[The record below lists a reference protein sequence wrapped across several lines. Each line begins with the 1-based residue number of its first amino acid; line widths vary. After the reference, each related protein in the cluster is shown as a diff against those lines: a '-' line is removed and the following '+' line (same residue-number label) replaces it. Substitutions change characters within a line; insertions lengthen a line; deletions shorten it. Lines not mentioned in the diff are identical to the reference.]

1 MLLFRQ
7 KNRKGEMSKPV
18 NQLDKEPIK
27 SLFFK
32 YYTPT
37 LMSLMSVTI
46 HQIINGLILG
56 QYVGKEGVAA
66 VGLFGPILIIFIAF
80 ALALMIG
87 GGILIAKSIGAKNYN
102 HAQEVF
108 QFTTTLALLLG
119 GIVALSSPL
128 ITRPI
133 TTFLVGDEG
142 GDIVKSTFDYM
153 FWGFIWLPFF
163 FLRMLWGNFVNSDG
177 APKISRNASLLAVL
191 LNVILDFLLIIVFPL
206 GTAGASIATGISIFA
221 AVVYL
226 FVYINKG
233 KGHISFR
240 NFKFTV
246 KLKAWRELFE
256 FGVPSFISEI
266 SFSLGLLL
274 LNKSLIQFG
283 ALAVA
288 AFGLINHLSFIFIRL
303 FTAAMISALPIMS
316 FNIGA
321 ELPKRV
327 LETLRFSLFFTF
339 ILGMFVSVIGFMFPD
354 FLVSIF
360 SGNESEDFKIIAV
373 NATGLYF
380 ILFIAAGPNYILG
393 AYLQSIGKSTMSIVI
408 NLLKG
413 FVLIGFFLILL
424 PNYFGM
430 GLNGIWLSRSL
441 TEIGTLILIGLITL
455 YNKRKYYSHEAIL
468 RKNVS

>member
-1 MLLFRQ
+1 
-7 KNRKGEMSKPV
+7 MSKPV
-18 NQLDKEPIK
+18 SQLDKDPIR

-56 QYVGKEGVAA
+56 HYVGKEGIAA

-87 GGILIAKSIGAKNYN
+87 GGILIARSIGAKNYDY
-102 HAQEVF
+102 AQEVF
-108 QFTTTLALLLG
+108 QFTTTLALILG
-119 GIVALSSPL
+119 GIVAFSSPF
-128 ITRPI
+128 ITKPI
-133 TTFLVGDEG
+133 TTFLVGDDG
-142 GDIVKSTFDYM
+142 GDIIQSTSDYM

-177 APKISRNASLLAVL
+177 APKISRNASLLAIA
-191 LNVILDFLLIIVFPL
+191 LNIILDFLLIIIFHL
-206 GTAGASIATGISIFA
+206 GTEGASIATGISIFA

-226 FVYINKG
+226 FVYISRS
-233 KGHISFR
+233 KGHISFKH
-240 NFKFTV
+240 FKFTV
-246 KLKAWRELFE
+246 KLKEWRELFKY
-256 FGVPSFISEI
+256 GVPSFVSEI

-274 LNKSLIQFG
+274 LNKSLVPFG
-283 ALAVA
+283 TLAVS
-288 AFGLINHLSFIFIRL
+288 AFGLINHISFIFIRL

-321 ELPKRV
+321 EQPKRV

-339 ILGMFVSVIGFMFPD
+339 GLGVFISVIGFSFSN

-360 SGNESEDFKIIAV
+360 SGNESEDFKTLAV

-393 AYLQSIGKSTMSIVI
+393 AYLQAIGKSTMSVVI
-408 NLLKG
+408 NFMKG
-413 FVLIGFFLILL
+413 FVLIGSFLMLL
-424 PNYFGM
+424 PYYFEM

-455 YNKRKYYSHEAIL
+455 YNKRMYYSHEAIL
-468 RKNVS
+468 RKDLLPQN

>member
-1 MLLFRQ
+1 
-7 KNRKGEMSKPV
+7 MSKPV
-18 NQLDKEPIK
+18 SQLDKEPIK
-27 SLFFK
+27 SLFFT

-56 QYVGKEGVAA
+56 HYVGKEGIAA
-66 VGLFGPILIIFIAF
+66 VGLFGPILIVFIAF

-87 GGILIAKSIGAKNYN
+87 GGILIARSIGAENYS

-133 TTFLVGDEG
+133 TTFLVGNDG
-142 GDIVKSTFDYM
+142 GDIVQSTFDYM

-163 FLRMLWGNFVNSDG
+163 FLRMLWGNFVSSDG

-191 LNVILDFLLIIVFPL
+191 LNIMLDVLLIIIFPL
-206 GTAGASIATGISIFA
+206 GTAGASIATGISILA
-221 AVVYL
+221 SVIYL
-226 FVYINKG
+226 FVYISKG
-233 KGHISFR
+233 TGHISFK
-240 NFKFTV
+240 NFKFNV
-246 KLKAWRELFE
+246 KLNEWRELFK
-256 FGVPSFISEI
+256 FGVPSFVSEL
-266 SFSLGLLL
+266 SFSFGLLL
-274 LNKSLIQFG
+274 LNKSLVPFG

-321 ELPKRV
+321 ELPERV
-327 LETLRFSLFFTF
+327 LETLRFALLFTF
-339 ILGMFVSVIGFMFPD
+339 ILGTLVSAIGFLFPG

-360 SGNESEDFKIIAV
+360 SGKESEDFNAIAV
-373 NATGLYF
+373 NAIGFYF

-413 FVLIGFFLILL
+413 FVLLGLFLMLL
-424 PNYFGM
+424 PDYFGM

-441 TEIGTLILIGLITL
+441 TEIGTLILMGLITL
-455 YNKRKYYSHEAIL
+455 YNKRTYYSHEAIL
-468 RKNVS
+468 SKKISLPN

>member
-1 MLLFRQ
+1 
-7 KNRKGEMSKPV
+7 MSKPV
-18 NQLDKEPIK
+18 SQLDKDPIR

-87 GGILIAKSIGAKNYN
+87 GGILIAKSVGAKNYN
-102 HAQEVF
+102 QAQEIF

-119 GIVALSSPL
+119 GIVALSSPF
-128 ITRPI
+128 ITAPI
-133 TTFLVGDEG
+133 TTFLVGNE
-142 GDIVKSTFDYM
+142 GDIVQSTSDYM

-177 APKISRNASLLAVL
+177 APKISRNASMLAVF
-191 LNVILDFLLIIVFPL
+191 LNIILDFLFIIIFPL
-206 GTAGASIATGISIFA
+206 GTQGASIATGISIFA

-226 FVYINKG
+226 FVYIWKG
-233 KGHISFR
+233 KGHISFK

-246 KLKAWRELFE
+246 RLKEWRELFK
-256 FGVPSFISEI
+256 FGIPSFVSEI

-274 LNKSLIQFG
+274 INKSLIPFG
-283 ALAVA
+283 ALAVS

-303 FTAAMISALPIMS
+303 FTAAMIAALPIMS

-327 LETLRFSLFFTF
+327 LDTLRFSMLFTF
-339 ILGMFVSVIGFMFPD
+339 ILGVIVSAIGFMFPD
-354 FLVSIF
+354 FLVRIF
-360 SGNESEDFKIIAV
+360 SGNESVDFKIIAV
-373 NATGLYF
+373 NATGFYF

-413 FVLIGFFLILL
+413 FILIGLFLIVL
-424 PNYFGM
+424 PHSFGM

-441 TEIGTLILIGLITL
+441 TEIVTLLLIGIITL
-455 YNKRKYYSHEAIL
+455 YNKHKYYSSEAIL
-468 RKNVS
+468 SKNIGLQN